1 MKRYWNNVI
10 SMTNSSFSA
19 TLNLLRATALMEE
32 RFAGELASVHGIDI
46 NEALLLMHLERAPL
60 NRLSRIDL
68 AKRLHLSAST
78 VTRMAMPM
86 EKNGLVARQPD
97 PRDARLAYVVLT
109 KTGLRLVKEVRTTLE
124 ARSTD
129 FFRDR
134 WTSEEISVLAGLL
147 ARLTANEPGDLI

>member
-1 MKRYWNNVI
+1 
-10 SMTNSSFSA
+10 MTNASFNA
-19 TLNLLRATALMEE
+19 TINLLRATALMQE
-32 RFAGELASVHGIDI
+32 RFAGELASIHGLDI

-78 VTRMAMPM
+78 VTRMTLPM
-86 EKNGLVARQPD
+86 EKTGLVSRQPD

-109 KTGLRLVKEVRTTLE
+109 DTGLTLVKEVRATLE
-124 ARSTD
+124 SRSAD

-134 WTSEEISVLAGLL
+134 WTSEEIETLAGLL
-147 ARLTANEPGDLI
+147 ARLTANQPGDLT

>member
-1 MKRYWNNVI
+1 MMNPTFI
-10 SMTNSSFSA
+10 A
-19 TLNLLRATALMEE
+19 TLNLLRANALMEE

-68 AKRLHLSAST
+68 AKRLHLSPST

-86 EKNGLVARQPD
+86 EKTGLVARQPD

-109 KTGLRLVKEVRTTLE
+109 KAGLKLVKEVRATLE
-124 ARSTD
+124 SRSAD

-134 WTSEEISVLAGLL
+134 WASEEIATLAGLL